1 MRRHLW
7 VLDLALLAGVILAGL
22 VLKDR
27 WSEMS
32 KREQT
37 LLKQVVASTP
47 PPALPAIPKASPV
60 TAASYMDA
68 VQLMLFRERTGI
80 PRS

>member
-7 VLDLALLAGVILAGL
+7 VLDLALLAGVFLAGL

-32 KREQT
+32 KREET
-37 LLKQVVASTP
+37 LLKQVVG
-47 PPALPAIPKASPV
+47 LPRLRRCRRYLRLLRS
-60 TAASYMDA
+60 
-68 VQLMLFRERTGI
+68 QLRPIWMRCR
-80 PRS
+80 